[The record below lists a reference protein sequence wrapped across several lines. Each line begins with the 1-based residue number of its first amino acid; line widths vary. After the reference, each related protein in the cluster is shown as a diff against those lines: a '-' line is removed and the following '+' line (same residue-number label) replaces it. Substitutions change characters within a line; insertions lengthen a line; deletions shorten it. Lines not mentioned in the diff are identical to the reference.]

1 MSNKNKIDPRF
12 MKHDLFDNQFYFE
25 LPKPEE
31 RKKLFELYIAKAEKR
46 AELELFDKNIIDDL
60 VKKTE

>member
-1 MSNKNKIDPRF
+1 